1 MAMLDLFFH
10 RFKDAEQCC
19 SGDDPSSQ
27 VPDCPQGISCQCL
40 SNCLEAGNHVF
51 ITKGYKT
58 PTWGVRTRSKV
69 LTRSVIGPAGRLPM
83 IELYPKLARTHPTVR
98 KTTAMVVICSE
109 RNTSFALL
117 VYQGSVSRQ
126 TAGQC
131 QLGREACQRY
141 RQGRSQGWRGRW
153 SCQVERPLGGRT
165 LRREVV

>member
-1 MAMLDLFFH
+1 MAMVDFFLH
-10 RFKDAEQCC
+10 RFKDAEQCG

-27 VPDCPQGISCQCL
+27 VPHRPQGISSQGL
-40 SNCLEAGNHVF
+40 SNCLEMENYVF
-51 ITKGYKT
+51 TTKGYKT

-153 SCQVERPLGGRT
+153 SCQVERW
-165 LRREVV
+165 